1 MIKQAIQSSFY
12 IFLSII
18 LGILFGIHFEIAK
31 GLSDYIDYMVLSLVF
46 MVLLDAPLDKFI
58 YALKQPKFLFIAWVS
73 NFIIIPAIGFTLTKL
88 FLPNNP
94 MVAIGLA
101 IYFMFPCTDWFL
113 GFVRMANGNTLLGG
127 VLLPINMLTQFILY
141 PVYLSLFGQSIIID
155 TSIFDIFSTL
165 FNWFFVPFLL
175 AVLIKFTLY
184 KKYQVIKDNA
194 SNITSFIIYA
204 IVFSIFSVHVNQIIE
219 NYNILASILIT
230 TAAFFVVS
238 TFITEAIAKI
248 FHFNYENHVLYAI
261 TITARN
267 APLMLGLTMTAL
279 PNQPMIY
286 TSIII
291 GMLIEFPYLALQVAR
306 FKMRSNSKTIQPSF

>member
-1 MIKQAIQSSFY
+1 MIKQAISSSFY
-12 IFLSII
+12 IFLSIV
-18 LGILFGIHFEIAK
+18 LGVLFGINFEESK
-31 GLSDYIDYMVLSLVF
+31 NLSEIIDYLILSLVF

-58 YALKQPKFLFIAWVS
+58 YALKQPKFLLITWIS
-73 NFIIIPAIGFTLTKL
+73 NFIIIPVVGFILTKL

-127 VLLPINMLTQFILY
+127 VLLPINMVTQFILY
-141 PVYLSLFGQSIIID
+141 PFYLSIFGQDVISGSSIQDIFQ
-155 TSIFDIFSTL
+155 TIFD
-165 FNWFFVPFLL
+165 WFIIPFIL

-184 KKYQVIKDNA
+184 KKYKVIKDNA
-194 SNITSFIIYA
+194 SNITSFIIYT
-204 IVFSIFSVHVNQIIE
+204 IVFSIFSVHVNQILE
-219 NYNILASILIT
+219 NYNILASILLT
-230 TAAFFVVS
+230 TAAFFIVS
-238 TFITEAIAKI
+238 TIITEAISKI
-248 FHFNYENHVLYAI
+248 FRFSYENHVLYAI

-279 PNQPMIY
+279 PNQPLIY

-306 FKMRSNSKTIQPSF
+306 FKMLQSSKIQHSF